1 MNTMLNALK
10 RPKKLSCKEM
20 LSNQGMKTKRLAKIK
35 KKKKREN
42 HENLE
47 VCSTQFTSHVPSL
60 KSTTPTDWNWIS
72 KVMYYGCDL
81 CQKKR
86 RKFH

>member
-35 KKKKREN
+35 KKKKGKTMKIWKCAAL
-42 HENLE
+42 NLLHM
-47 VCSTQFTSHVPSL
+47 CL
-60 KSTTPTDWNWIS
+60 
-72 KVMYYGCDL
+72 L
-81 CQKKR
+81 
-86 RKFH
+86 